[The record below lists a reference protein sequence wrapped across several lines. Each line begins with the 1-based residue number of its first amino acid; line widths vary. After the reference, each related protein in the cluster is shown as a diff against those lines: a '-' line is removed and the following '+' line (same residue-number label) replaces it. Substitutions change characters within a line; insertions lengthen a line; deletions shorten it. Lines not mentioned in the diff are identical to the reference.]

1 MPDWAVQGCGLGQ
14 GWAPAPPPG
23 HRLPSPPPRGLAP
36 PGQTRRQEDAVRRAS
51 AAVARW
57 RGRQGVEGRGRSL
70 RPAGGGPGDRA
81 WMAPPQ
87 VRSGQVASTMSWS
100 VGSEPPQSRLDRHR
114 NRRPDSLPRRS
125 PRRRPHSTAES
136 WRPTERRR
144 RRASSARRRRCASR
158 TSPRPCACSS
168 RRRAS
173 TRSTTW
179 RRRSSSRT
187 SWLRPRPTGLGLV
200 GRGLNQRVLY
210 ARLGPPRAA

>member
-36 PGQTRRQEDAVRRAS
+36 PVQTRRQEDAERRAS

-70 RPAGGGPGDRA
+70 RPAGRAPGDRA
-81 WMAPPQ
+81 WMARPQ
-87 VRSGQVASTMSWS
+87 VRGSGRSGRVVTHHEACSLL
-100 VGSEPPQSRLDRHR
+100 GLDRHR

-125 PRRRPHSTAES
+125 PRRRPHSTVES
-136 WRPTERRR
+136 WRQTERRR

-173 TRSTTW
+173 TRSTTL
-179 RRRSSSRT
+179 RRRALSRT

-200 GRGLNQRVLY
+200 GRGLSQRVLY
-210 ARLGPPRAA
+210 ARLGLPRAA